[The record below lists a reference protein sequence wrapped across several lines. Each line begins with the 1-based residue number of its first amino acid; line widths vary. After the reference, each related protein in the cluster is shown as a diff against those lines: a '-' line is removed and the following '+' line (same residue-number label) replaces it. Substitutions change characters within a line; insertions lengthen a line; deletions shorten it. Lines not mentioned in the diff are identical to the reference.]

1 MSRKFIFIS
10 FPFLLLIGIY
20 FIGPTPAKPV
30 FSSVMPSVP
39 QSPDELE
46 NYVAQNESKHKLK
59 PDNEARIIWAD
70 STKAKTKYSVI
81 YLHGF
86 SASQEEGDPVHENFA
101 KKFGC
106 NLYLARLADHGVDTV
121 DQLINFTPDRWW
133 ESSKQ
138 ALAIGKALGE
148 KVIIISTSTGGTTAL
163 MLAAQ
168 YPEDVYALINM
179 SPNIAIND
187 PNAWI
192 ANNPWGLQMA
202 RLIIGGK
209 SRIAGKDA
217 VVGKYWNN
225 EYRLEAISQLE
236 ELLEDAMTKETFQK
250 VHCPSLTLYFYKNEK
265 EQDPTVKVSAIL
277 EMNKQLATPDSLKE
291 AVAIPGAGGH
301 VLASHLVSKDIP
313 AVEEAVEK
321 FAIEKLQM
329 KKKLTQFIIYENEF
343 ASHPFGEVLTL
354 ENVHRFYSSK
364 PVVSQKADTN
374 YYTHQLDTIV
384 TCIFGKDE
392 FSFVKKNKSSELY
405 TGVIRNSETKLI
417 RSVRVGMKISEFVK
431 TFNVPDS
438 VSQLS
443 RYQIDNISD
452 ICSNTAIFKNGSLL
466 EIHISGCWDY

>member
-10 FPFLLLIGIY
+10 FPILLLIGIY
-20 FIGPTPAKPV
+20 FIGPAPAKPV
-30 FSSVMPSVP
+30 FSPVMPIVP
-39 QSPDELE
+39 QTAGELE

-59 PDNEARIIWAD
+59 PDNEARIVWAD

-106 NLYLARLADHGVDTV
+106 NLYLARLADHGIDTV

-148 KVIIISTSTGGTTAL
+148 KVIIMSTSTGGTTAL

-168 YPEDVYALINM
+168 FPEDVFALINM

-209 SRIAGKDA
+209 SRVAGKDPE
-217 VVGKYWNN
+217 VGKYWNN
-225 EYRLEAISQLE
+225 EYRLESISQLE
-236 ELLEDAMTKETFQK
+236 ELLEDAMTKETFSK
-250 VHCPSLTLYFYKNEK
+250 VHCPSLSLYFYKNEQ

-277 EMNKQLATPDSLKE
+277 EMNKQLGTPDAMKE
-291 AVAIPGAGGH
+291 AIAIPEAGGH
-301 VLASHLVSKDIP
+301 VLASRLVSKDIP
-313 AVEEAVEK
+313 AVEEAAEK
-321 FAIEKLQM
+321 FAIEKLDL
-329 KKKLTQFIIYENEF
+329 KKVTNEYEFVDNDF
-343 ASHPFGEVLTL
+343 AERPFGMNLTRKNINQIYSNRL
-354 ENVHRFYSSK
+354 VAKEKFKENKTYQRI
-364 PVVSQKADTN
+364 
-374 YYTHQLDTIV
+374 DTIYS
-384 TCIFGKDE
+384 FGYERDSIDFLKTNETE
-392 FSFVKKNKSSELY
+392 FLYGAVIKNHS
-405 TGVIRNSETKLI
+405 TKLNKGI
-417 RSVRVGMKISEFVK
+417 RVGMEKSKFIKIFNIPKEFQSLNEFRIT
-431 TFNVPDS
+431 TFTGYC
-438 VSQLS
+438 Q
-443 RYQIDNISD
+443 NIFQFK
-452 ICSNTAIFKNGSLL
+452 SNRLQVIYLN
-466 EIHISGCWDY
+466 GCWD